1 MPKFWSS
8 MNVIA
13 FSLLP
18 LALVYKFVTAT
29 RRLLFRFHFLRAQ
42 KLPVPI
48 IVVGNITAGGTGKT
62 PVVISLANKLKNA
75 GFTPGIISRG
85 YRGEG
90 KNREVNQNSVATEV
104 GDEPILIHKKTDC
117 PVWVGKDRPDI
128 ANSLITKYPKV
139 NVLISDDGLQHY
151 WLHRDFEICVVDGER
166 LFGNTL
172 PIPSGPMRESLSR
185 LSTCDLVVINGN
197 QRLDIAT
204 ATVQMNPRG
213 TLLYSLTDQTIKR
226 EPRDLE
232 NQKVTAVAAIGNPDR
247 FFDQLASLGIK
258 AEKMAFPDHHHYT
271 RHEIENIEND
281 TIVMTEK
288 DAVKFPAVDAKTCWV
303 LPVDAEFSQD
313 PLNFIFQK
321 LGPTLGQKTT

>member
-1 MPKFWSS
+1 MPKFWSN
-8 MNVIA
+8 MNIIA
-13 FSLLP
+13 FLLLP
-18 LALVYKFVTAT
+18 LAFVYKCVTAT

-42 KLPVPI
+42 RLPVPI

-85 YRGEG
+85 YRGDG
-90 KNREVNQNSVATEV
+90 KNREVSRHSVATEV
-104 GDEPILIHKKTDC
+104 GDEPILIHKKTNC
-117 PVWVGKDRPDI
+117 PVWVGKNRLDI
-128 ANSLITKYPKV
+128 ASALITKHPKV

-151 WLHRDFEICVVDGER
+151 WLPRDFEICVVDGER

-172 PIPSGPMRESLSR
+172 PIPSGPMREPLSR

-197 QRLDIAT
+197 RHLDIAT
-204 ATVQMNPRG
+204 ATIQMNPKG
-213 TLLYSLTDQTIKR
+213 TLLYSLTDQTIIR

-232 NQKVTAVAAIGNPDR
+232 NQKISAVTAIGNPDR
-247 FFDQLASLGIK
+247 FFNQLASLGIK
-258 AEKMAFPDHHHYT
+258 AEKMAFPDHHHYN
-271 RHEIENIEND
+271 HNEIKNIEND

-288 DAVKFPAVDAKTCWV
+288 DAVKFPAVDTKTCWV
-303 LPVDAEFSQD
+303 LPVDAEFSED
-313 PLNFIFQK
+313 PLNFILQK